1 MRTSFLFLKIISV
14 SLQRNNLDPDDFYC
28 WQLLETTGIV
38 PMPGR
43 NFGQK
48 EGTYHFRSVLFF
60 CVVHEMS
67 SPNTIGDSTALQDI
81 TSRFFS
87 IYLIGLLNICFFLK
101 SLMVN
106 LGYDQSLY
114 SHSARTIRYLT
125 TAYQQT
131 KFDWFSFRQIL
142 AYIPCHPFLFL
153 FMLFCSK
160 IR

>member
-60 CVVHEMS
+60 CVVHV
-67 SPNTIGDSTALQDI
+67 TALL
-81 TSRFFS
+81 SRHNELVFS

-101 SLMVN
+101 RLMVN
-106 LGYDQSLY
+106 DQSLY

-131 KFDWFSFRQIL
+131 KFDWFSFSQIL
-142 AYIPCHPFLFL
+142 AYIPCHPFFISIYAFL
-153 FMLFCSK
+153 L
-160 IR
+160 